1 MSAYKDVGKRKI
13 YQKEWAR
20 KNAIKKIDGSL
31 IVKSTPEST
40 YCILFNKMRKIREEH
55 QLSDFSYWM
64 VDIRKMNKDFMSRYG
79 KYMERDTEVKRV
91 ESLVELVKPEVIT
104 PITDTYFEC
113 EYCKKKVRRNGRN
126 GMHDLC
132 PPCFFDESTFERGK
146 CLITLDSL

>member
-1 MSAYKDVGKRKI
+1 MSAYKDVEKRKI
-13 YQKEWAR
+13 YQREWVR

-40 YCILFNKMRKIREEH
+40 YCILFNKMLKIKEEH

-64 VDIRKMNKDFMSRYG
+64 VDIRQMKKNYMCRYG
-79 KYMERDTEVKRV
+79 KYIERDTEVKRV
-91 ESLVELVKPEVIT
+91 ESVVELVKPEVII
-104 PITDTYFEC
+104 PINTYFEC

-132 PPCFFDESTFERGK
+132 PTCFFDDSTFERGK
-146 CLITLDSL
+146 CLIILDSL